1 MSTCAFKYTGKNSG
15 GSRKNAGLKLIE
27 YLQNKH
33 LSDEYIVA
41 KLSEFWKEDMPNGD
55 QTTECIVPE
64 NTHIKAEIQAVEELV
79 FAGKQIIS
87 HCFGKDC
94 QVTKSQEDGNLL
106 SSGDVLAMVTGSAR
120 DILSR
125 ERVMLNLIQRL
136 CGIATLSRKYAKI
149 ANPFNV
155 MILDTRKTTPGLRLF
170 EKYAVAI
177 GGSYNHRLNLSD
189 GILIKDNHIIAAGS
203 ITGAIESAQKS
214 NANLPLEL
222 EVDNIDQIKEALKIG
237 VDGFLLDNMDAETIR
252 LAVSIIRK
260 SENGDD
266 IFIEASGGINLENIH
281 PYLDTGINAISIGA
295 LTHRAISKDIRLEF
309 IL

>member
-1 MSTCAFKYTGKNSG
+1 
-15 GSRKNAGLKLIE
+15 
-27 YLQNKH
+27 
-33 LSDEYIVA
+33 
-41 KLSEFWKEDMPNGD
+41 MPNGD

-64 NTHIKAEIQAVEELV
+64 NTHIKAKIQAVEELV
-79 FAGKQIIS
+79 FAGKKIIP

-94 QVTKSQEDGNLL
+94 QVTKSQEDGSLL

-136 CGIATLSRKYAKI
+136 CGIATLSHKYAKI

-189 GILIKDNHIIAAGS
+189 GILIKDNHIIASGS
-203 ITGAIESAQKS
+203 ITEALKSAQKS
-214 NANLPLEL
+214 KSNSHLEL
-222 EVDNIDQIKEALKIG
+222 EVDNVDQIKEALKIG
-237 VDGFLLDNMDAETIR
+237 VNGLLLDNMDPETVR

-260 SENGDD
+260 SKKGDD
-266 IFIEASGGINLENIH
+266 IFIEASG
-281 PYLDTGINAISIGA
+281 
-295 LTHRAISKDIRLEF
+295 
-309 IL
+309 

>member
-1 MSTCAFKYTGKNSG
+1 MIRYT
-15 GSRKNAGLKLIE
+15 
-27 YLQNKH
+27 QNKH
-33 LSDEYIVA
+33 LPDEYIVS

-55 QTTECIVPE
+55 QTTECTIHE
-64 NTHIKAEIQAVEELV
+64 NIHIKAEIHIMEELI
-79 FAGKQIIS
+79 FAGKEIIP
-87 HCFGKDC
+87 HCFGKGC
-94 QVTKSQEDGNLL
+94 QVTINQEDGNLL
-106 SSGDVLAMVTGSAR
+106 PSGSVLGMVTGSAR

-136 CGIATLSRKYAKI
+136 CGIATLSHKYAKI

-155 MILDTRKTTPGLRLF
+155 IILDTRKTTPGLRLF

-189 GILIKDNHIIAAGS
+189 GILIKDNHIIVAGS
-203 ITGAIESAQKS
+203 ITKAIESVQKS
-214 NANLPLEL
+214 NADLPIEI
-222 EVDNIDQIKEALKIG
+222 EVDNIDQIKEALEIG
-237 VDGFLLDNMDAETIR
+237 VDGFLLDNMDTDTIR

-260 SENGDD
+260 SETSTD
-266 IFIEASGGINLENIH
+266 IFIEASGGIKIENIH

-295 LTHRAISKDIRLEF
+295 LTHHAISKDIRLEF